1 MYEEAN
7 KTYYMNYNPDW
18 SLKSNIAYILHQAD
32 MMATHIE
39 GDQWKRGDKVESAKV
54 QKSVTNIKAA
64 VDNEVKEKF
73 TKSTEPKD
81 IFNELFGE
89 KK

>member
-39 GDQWKRGDKVESAKV
+39 GDEWNRLDEESNVKVA
-54 QKSVTNIKAA
+54 TNMKKA
-64 VDNEVKEKF
+64 VETKTDDSDRLK
-73 TKSTEPKD
+73 TKSADLFE
-81 IFNELFGE
+81 ELFGE
-89 KK
+89 K